1 MNLTM
6 KRIANAQRARDNS
19 SNPMFKEYWQKVI
32 KHLQQKLN

>member
-1 MNLTM
+1 MDLTM

-19 SNPMFKEYWQKVI
+19 SNLMFKEYWQRVI